1 MCQYSLFFMLNY
13 IPLYLCT
20 HFVYP
25 FTLDGNP
32 QLSFF
37 WERTLFFFPFYVGFS
52 HTTTH
57 ISHNYTYVPSLA
69 SLSSPIPS
77 LQVITEHQVGSL
89 SYKAASH
96 QPPILHLIVYIWWC
110 YFLHLFHSPPPLL
123 CPQVHSLHLH
133 LHSFPENRFIN
144 SIFLDF
150 IHMC

>member
-1 MCQYSLFFMLNY
+1 MS
-13 IPLYLCT
+13 I
-20 HFVYP
+20 
-25 FTLDGNP
+25 FTLFYAELHSFVLIYHILFIHSLLMVTHNY
-32 QLSFF
+32 LSFGRRLF
-37 WERTLFFFPFYVGFS
+37 FFFPFYVGFS

-77 LQVITEHQVGSL
+77 LQVFTEHQVGSL
-89 SYKAASH
+89 SYTAASP
-96 QPPILHLIVYIWWC
+96 QPSILHLIVYIWRC

-133 LHSFPENRFIN
+133 LHSFPGNRFIN